1 MSSIEIAV
9 RYSKEIESLLED
21 NFGAMGRGL
30 HQKISSVEHLFPA
43 ATVKQIRYV
52 ATLRNKAV
60 HEAGFEFDD
69 PDRFIATC
77 EAVIDALAAT
87 PVSTSVFAPE
97 PSTQDAA
104 VLVDSLEERFRKR
117 MTSLMIPVGIVLAAI
132 LGGLAM
138 MHVGLGAAILAGIVG
153 FVLVVVLFS
162 EPAVEFYIGSFYV
175 AISVA
180 VIAGFISVIVSL
192 WSVGGAR

>member
-1 MSSIEIAV
+1 MSSIETAV

-69 PDRFIATC
+69 PDRFITTC
-77 EAVIDALAAT
+77 EAVIDELAAT
-87 PVSTSVFAPE
+87 PGLTSALAPE
-97 PSTQDAA
+97 PSVQDAA

-117 MTSLMIPVGIVLAAI
+117 MTALMIPGGIILAAI

-138 MHVGLGAAILAGIVG
+138 TYVGLGAAILAGIVG
-153 FVLVVVLFS
+153 FVLGVVLFS
-162 EPAVEFYIGSFYV
+162 EPAVEFYIGSFYF

-180 VIAGFISVIVSL
+180 VIAGFIAVIVSL
-192 WSVGGAR
+192 WSVGGAS